1 MAKSSNKSSSMK
13 KIKGPFEKYNLFEKM
28 NIDDNCWTTVEGVK
42 VPAPGIFCW
51 IYIFLIIFVNIV
63 SLFGIKHY
71 KQLGLNNTQ
80 IAVRYFFQF
89 LFMFL
94 SVTFMYSMCKRCR
107 GLEGLLILILLS
119 FVASLLA
126 LGPII
131 TKLFADMR
139 TTPDAPKGAKKSPKA
154 TKKNPKKSAK
164 DAKA

>member
-28 NIDDNCWTTVEGVK
+28 NIDDNCWEEGGVK
-42 VPAPGIFCW
+42 VTAPGMFCW
-51 IYIFLIIFVNIV
+51 IYIFWIIFVNIV

-126 LGPII
+126 LGPIMA
-131 TKLFADMR
+131 KLYADMR
-139 TTPDAPKGAKKSPKA
+139 TIPDAPKKA
-154 TKKNPKKSAK
+154 AKKSAK
-164 DAKA
+164 APKTLKKK